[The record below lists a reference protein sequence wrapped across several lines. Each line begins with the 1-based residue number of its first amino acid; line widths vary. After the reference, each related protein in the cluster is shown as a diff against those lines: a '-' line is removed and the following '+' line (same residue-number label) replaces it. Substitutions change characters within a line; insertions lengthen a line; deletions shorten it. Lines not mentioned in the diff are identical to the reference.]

1 MSYWGYVADALL
13 NEDRDAAERRRRRR
27 ARLKQQRERAVL
39 EAAAAALPADVE
51 APRVRSSEELRLRAD
66 QHS

>member
-13 NEDRDAAERRRRRR
+13 NEDRDAGERRRHRR

-39 EAAAAALPADVE
+39 EAAAAALPKDVE
-51 APRVRSSEELRLRAD
+51 GLNVKRPEQLPARAD